1 LLLRDGGISGN
12 PDYVYNASANAS
24 YQGRLTQLLT
34 NLSSAASFSAAG
46 GIAANATL
54 DGYATDSAAWLEAQ
68 RSKAASRSSYQ
79 STLLSTAATA
89 LSNSTGV
96 NLDTEM
102 SKMLDLENS
111 YSATAK
117 LLSTLD
123 GMFGTLLTDIGNL
136 PA

>member
-1 LLLRDGGISGN
+1 
-12 PDYVYNASANAS
+12 
-24 YQGRLTQLLT
+24 
-34 NLSSAASFSAAG
+34 
-46 GIAANATL
+46 
-54 DGYATDSAAWLEAQ
+54 
-68 RSKAASRSSYQ
+68 
-79 STLLSTAATA
+79 
-89 LSNSTGV
+89 
-96 NLDTEM
+96 M